1 MRLPKMRKPE
11 EGRVHATR
19 VHLAFHVRRLR
30 EERGWS
36 QLDLAGACGLH
47 RTHVSRLENALY
59 NASIYTVDN
68 IAQAFGV
75 APFRLL
81 QPPGLHAI
89 AGEPDPADLPGAV
102 ETIGGGAPRELEL
115 AAN

>member
-1 MRLPKMRKPE
+1 MRPPKMRKPE

-68 IAQAFGV
+68 IAEAFGV
-75 APFRLL
+75 APFLLL
-81 QPPGLHAI
+81 QPPALQPDNAHFVKSHTAEI
-89 AGEPDPADLPGAV
+89 EPAGFDV
-102 ETIGGGAPRELEL
+102 PRGLEL
-115 AAN
+115 ARP